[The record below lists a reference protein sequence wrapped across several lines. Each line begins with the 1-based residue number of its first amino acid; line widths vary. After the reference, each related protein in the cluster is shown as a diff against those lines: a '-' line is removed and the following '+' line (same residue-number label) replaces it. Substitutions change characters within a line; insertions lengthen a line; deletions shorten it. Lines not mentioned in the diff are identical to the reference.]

1 MFNKTVYGFTAVAAV
16 AISVAVSGI
25 GLALANDSPASST
38 AAPASAQSVH
48 VPATY
53 EAMDTSHAGMVTE
66 KEAMAAMPNLN
77 FKAADENGDGQLDR
91 VEFLDLQQKVADG
104 TWTNAIPKKEVVK
117 DIKGYDENPV
127 DVVTKAPKGSLKN
140 PYDPANITV
149 AAEGHQQFLNH
160 GCNACHGGNGG
171 GGMCPPL
178 NNGVWIYGPSDDTL
192 FRLVS
197 LGSKKLQEAG
207 YSRVNQETPALM
219 PQQGGTT
226 VTKAGELW
234 KIITWIKSMNMK
246 NQTSMVGAPLS
257 LQTSGA
263 NGGAWFAEQ
272 HAVTKVCG
280 TSTSAPWDA
289 SSAR

>member
-1 MFNKTVYGFTAVAAV
+1 MFNKTLYGFTAAAV
-16 AISVAVSGI
+16 AVASI
-25 GLALANDSPASST
+25 GLALANNSQASST
-38 AAPASAQSVH
+38 ATPANAASVH

-53 EAMDTSHAGMVTE
+53 GDMDAVHNGMVTE

-77 FKAADENGDGQLDR
+77 FKAADTNGDGLLDR
-91 VEFLDLQQKVADG
+91 VEFLDLQEKVADG
-104 TWTNAIPKKEVVK
+104 TWTNAVPKKEVVK
-117 DIKGYDENPV
+117 QIKGYDENPV
-127 DVVTKAPKGSLKN
+127 DVVTNAPKGSLKN

-149 AAEGHQQFLNH
+149 AAEGHQQFQNH

-234 KIITWIKSMNMK
+234 KIITWIKSINMK
-246 NQTSMVGAPLS
+246 NKTSMEGAPLP
-257 LQTSGA
+257 LQKSHA
-263 NGGAWFAEQ
+263 NGDVWVAAN
-272 HAVTKVCG
+272 HTVTKVCA
-280 TSTSAPWDA
+280 TSTSAPWEA
-289 SSAR
+289 ANAR